1 MVSLGTQPANR
12 KSGFGHSSPTGAR
25 AQDLSRQGP
34 PGRATMRAPWPR
46 SGAWPRLQM
55 MQSHF
60 FSMLLFA
67 GFVSL
72 IFAVLMKDELADQ
85 VRLGGILFA
94 SFVATAVVLG
104 WIMFPFPL

>member
-1 MVSLGTQPANR
+1 
-12 KSGFGHSSPTGAR
+12 
-25 AQDLSRQGP
+25 
-34 PGRATMRAPWPR
+34 
-46 SGAWPRLQM
+46 
-55 MQSHF
+55 MQSHL

-104 WIMFPFPL
+104 WILFPFPL

>member
-1 MVSLGTQPANR
+1 
-12 KSGFGHSSPTGAR
+12 
-25 AQDLSRQGP
+25 
-34 PGRATMRAPWPR
+34 
-46 SGAWPRLQM
+46 M